1 MICMTTTLD
10 ALRKCMT
17 PTSWAKYCQE
27 NGIRQDQASDS
38 DKIAT
43 DIGDLKAYE
52 VTPELQQLMAEA
64 EKLDAQFKALGFT
77 LDPF

>member
-1 MICMTTTLD
+1 MICLTTTLG

-27 NGIRQDQASDS
+27 NGIREEHASDD

-43 DIGDLKAYE
+43 DVSDLRAYQ
-52 VTPELQQLMAEA
+52 VPPELQQLMDEA
-64 EKLDAQFKALGFT
+64 EKLDAQFKVLGFT
-77 LDPF
+77 LDPM